1 MEVAPPKERKKAV
14 NGWPDEH
21 SDWLRSALDAKGVS
35 YAGLAWQMNRTFGTT
50 YSRNAL
56 IGRALRMG
64 LCKPSLPRL
73 SNPVSK
79 ASRVAAKRK
88 AKRWA
93 ANPALAMRA
102 QRRTPEQIKDSERER
117 RENFAI
123 MKSRN
128 TTTSREYRMYLPRIP
143 ADTPKSVLRNMLT
156 EAVRNTAAMEEA

>member
-1 MEVAPPKERKKAV
+1 MEASQPKERKKPI

-21 SDWLRSALDAKGVS
+21 SEWLRSALTANVIS
-35 YAGLAWQMNRTFGTT
+35 YSGLDWRMSKELGTT

-56 IGRALRMG
+56 IGRAQRMG
-64 LCKPSLPRL
+64 LCKPSLPQL

-79 ASRVAAKRK
+79 ASRLAAKRK

-93 ANPALAMRA
+93 LKPALAMRA
-102 QRRTPEQIKDSERER
+102 PRRTPEQIRDAERER

-143 ADTPKSVLRNMLT
+143 EDTSKSALRDMIA
-156 EAVRNTAAMEEA
+156 EAVRNTAAMQET